1 MTNAVRVLV
10 TPRDDNHYQR
20 LLYAE
25 MSTEEAVIRYLDRPT
40 GSQSV
45 NLLLAPVTLAWH
57 RLGGY
62 QLLHIHWVF
71 KFHLPWARGA
81 AAARLVMQ
89 WWFAVYLRAARL
101 LGYRIVWTAHD
112 IVPHSRVFYDDERA
126 LEILLNHVDV
136 VIALSAAT
144 AARLAELGAKDV
156 RIIPFGP
163 FVAPSAA
170 RPERDAARQL
180 LGIATNTFLV
190 VSTGKVEPY
199 KGVEELLHAAA
210 RLPEGSPV
218 KVLVAGAC
226 ANDSYRELVVRAGRD
241 AAERAIIRL
250 EWVPDDELT
259 TILYAADF
267 AAVAFVE
274 VMNSSSVLTSLA
286 FGVPVIVPDLANLS
300 DVPERCVLRYAPE
313 EDGLLEA
320 LERAAKLSPE
330 QRSVMAEAAFAY
342 ANAAD
347 WSAVARATQGGYAE
361 LLARA

>member
-1 MTNAVRVLV
+1 
-10 TPRDDNHYQR
+10 
-20 LLYAE
+20 
-25 MSTEEAVIRYLDRPT
+25 
-40 GSQSV
+40 
-45 NLLLAPVTLAWH
+45 
-57 RLGGY
+57 
-62 QLLHIHWVF
+62 
-71 KFHLPWARGA
+71 
-81 AAARLVMQ
+81 MQ

-286 FGVPVIVPDLANLS
+286 FGVPVIV
-300 DVPERCVLRYAPE
+300 LRYAPE

-330 QRSVMAEAAFAY
+330 QRSVMAEAAFAH

-347 WSAVARATQGGYAE
+347 WSAVARATRGVYAE